1 MSEIDVRSTRQLAED
16 LIQVLRQAAEADA
29 PPLPSDV
36 DRADFNEFIA
46 TLCERMVKGE
56 QEYGAFDWMTKD
68 LAGEIGDEWLD
79 IAAYALFGWLR
90 SRANWEK

>member
-1 MSEIDVRSTRQLAED
+1 MSKTNLELAKD
-16 LIQVLRQAAEADA
+16 LIRVVRMATEAESPAL
-29 PPLPSDV
+29 PLPSDV

-46 TLCERMVKGE
+46 TLCERMCKGE
-56 QEYGAFDWMTKD
+56 EEYGAFDWMNKD
-68 LAGEIGDEWLD
+68 LGKEIGDEWLD